1 MVRKW
6 RQVIKASVTYLKQLF
21 VSYDFYNSCHSMD
34 AAHLIKLCFVE
45 REPDGVGQLLIDFF
59 VDFSRR

>member
-1 MVRKW
+1 
-6 RQVIKASVTYLKQLF
+6 
-21 VSYDFYNSCHSMD
+21 MD